1 MAAAPPPLCCPP
13 RPPALLRLCRR
24 RLRPSSFA
32 PVAVVCA
39 RRRPHMPAKGGGQ
52 AHVAVWQC
60 GNVAVCVAMWQC
72 GSNVYGCVVV
82 QQPPHP
88 NQCAPL
94 YLKLAREGQPSPGTT
109 ALGGVGGS
117 KTVCM
122 WGCVAARRQPV
133 RTAAPQL
140 ARADQPSPGIA
151 ALGVMAGLCSV
162 GACRA
167 CANGALAV
175 WGDGAMRRSG
185 DWAAG
190 GASGGQASTH
200 PVKSL
205 KSPGPVWPSTAVR
218 RPLAG
223 AESSVFST

>member
-1 MAAAPPPLCCPP
+1 MHGICVQYGPPVTALARRGLHRWRAVTPPSRPLQRWPTRGYTVGGRRKGGAACMRGMCGRSAHACGTC
-13 RPPALLRLCRR
+13 ADM
-24 RLRPSSFA
+24 
-32 PVAVVCA
+32 A
-39 RRRPHMPAKGGGQ
+39 RRRRR
-52 AHVAVWQC
+52 
-60 GNVAVCVAMWQC
+60 VCRRAASGKCLHGHRAMRM
-72 GSNVYGCVVV
+72 GMRCV
-82 QQPPHP
+82 
-88 NQCAPL
+88 
-94 YLKLAREGQPSPGTT
+94 
-109 ALGGVGGS
+109 
-117 KTVCM
+117 
-122 WGCVAARRQPV
+122 
-133 RTAAPQL
+133 
-140 ARADQPSPGIA
+140 
-151 ALGVMAGLCSV
+151 GLC
-162 GACRA
+162 CRA